1 MYQVSSQWIA
11 VLYPEK
17 TMVGVTSPP
26 TPSSA
31 ITISKYVGGNSVNWT
46 HWANWYIELQ
56 AFCKLFYTYFYFF
69 YLPRTKS
76 FVLKTEPY
84 FTFFGQ
90 PVVARRVLWI
100 RVCSSFHPSNF
111 VRKFSRDWPISFFLK
126 LSMVLGP
133 HVFLCV
139 TEPDFLKKIF
149 FPKNGKNRPKM
160 SKK

>member
-111 VRKFSRDWPISFFLK
+111 VRKFSRDWLISLFFETQHGVRAPC
-126 LSMVLGP
+126 VL
-133 HVFLCV
+133 VRDRARFF
-139 TEPDFLKKIF
+139 EKNIF
-149 FPKNGKNRPKM
+149 SQKWEK
-160 SKK
+160 